1 MKILHVYTG
10 GGEIYGAERV
20 IFNLAIEQI
29 KRGFDT
35 KVVYFKRSGRNSFLE
50 SLHEHGIPVYVIPST
65 GKLDIGAFL
74 ALRRICLDSPP
85 QILHSHGYK
94 GYIFSAILKRISNS
108 FIIVSTK
115 HISTDSSSR
124 IQIYDYLG
132 DTSLKFFDWIIAV
145 SDFTKESLV
154 ERHIPADKIE
164 VIHNGVDIP
173 INGREAGDRLR
184 SELKLGPD
192 SKLIGF
198 IGRLTPQKGISYLLE
213 AARIV
218 SAETKD
224 IYFVLIGDGEL
235 REDTESFISSN
246 NLEERVLTLGW
257 RKDATELLRDI
268 DILLLPSLFEG
279 TPMIMLESMALGVPV
294 VGSAVGGISEV
305 IEDRESGLLIKPC
318 DPDAIVSSIHELLE
332 NRELAEK
339 ISRNSIEEIKTRY
352 SSEHMTEMYNETYTR
367 LLSGVTAK

>member
-20 IFNLAIEQI
+20 IFNLAIEQR

-35 KVVYFKRSGRNSFLE
+35 KIAYFERPGRNSFLE
-50 SLHEHGIPVYVIPST
+50 SLREHSIPVYVIPSI
-65 GKLDIGAFL
+65 GKVDIGAFL
-74 ALRRICLDSPP
+74 ALRRICLDSRP

-124 IQIYDYLG
+124 IKIYDYLG
-132 DTSLKFFDWIIAV
+132 DTSLKFFDWVIAV
-145 SDFTKESLV
+145 SEFTKESLV

-173 INGREAGDRLR
+173 INGRTAAGRLQ

-218 SAETKD
+218 CKEMKD
-224 IYFVLIGDGEL
+224 VYFVLIGDGEL
-235 REDTESFISSN
+235 REEIESFISSN
-246 NLEERVLTLGW
+246 KLEERVLMLGW
-257 RKDATELLRDI
+257 RKDATELLQDI

-294 VGSAVGGISEV
+294 IGSDVGGISEV
-305 IEDRESGLLIKPC
+305 IEDRVNGLLIKPC
-318 DPDAIVSSIHELLE
+318 DPGAIVSAIHVLLE

-339 ISRNSIEEIKTRY
+339 ISRNAVEEVKTRY

-367 LLSGVTAK
+367 LLSGITAK

>member
-1 MKILHVYTG
+1 MKILHIYTG

-50 SLHEHGIPVYVIPST
+50 SLNEHRIPVNVIPST
-65 GKLDIGAFL
+65 GILDIGAFM
-74 ALRRICLDSPP
+74 ALRRICLDSHP

-94 GYIFSAILKRISNS
+94 GYIFSALLKRIANS

-115 HISTDSSSR
+115 HLSTDSSSR
-124 IQIYDYLG
+124 IRIYDYLG

-173 INGREAGDRLR
+173 INGGEAGGRLR

-218 SAETKD
+218 STETKD
-224 IYFVLIGDGEL
+224 VYFVLIGDGDLKE
-235 REDTESFISSN
+235 ETESFISSN

-268 DILLLPSLFEG
+268 EFFCSRLS
-279 TPMIMLESMALGVPV
+279 SRAL
-294 VGSAVGGISEV
+294 
-305 IEDRESGLLIKPC
+305 R
-318 DPDAIVSSIHELLE
+318 
-332 NRELAEK
+332 
-339 ISRNSIEEIKTRY
+339 
-352 SSEHMTEMYNETYTR
+352 
-367 LLSGVTAK
+367 